1 MGFSEGELERRE
13 LMSTTS
19 FSRGLQTINLDAT
32 GEFLPLMNAGSKI
45 SNSITVAIILRLIP
59 VFWAKSL
66 TSEGQSIRAPFDQLH
81 TFLIFLKNFLKF
93 SGQIPESVRFLHIR
107 GNRSTS

>member
-1 MGFSEGELERRE
+1 MVFFEGELERRE
-13 LMSTTS
+13 LLSTTS

-66 TSEGQSIRAPFDQLH
+66 TSEGQSIRAPFDHLR
-81 TFLIFLKNFLKF
+81 TFFDLFEKF
-93 SGQIPESVRFLHIR
+93 SKVFWPDSGMRPP
-107 GNRSTS
+107 STYTGK